1 MEVNRK
7 LNAIGAIIGAI
18 GVFGAIFSLL
28 ILMNSIQFMKGLVD
42 QGQVT
47 IPASAGFQIEDQD
60 GNVQYHIVYAN
71 DDGTIALEVPVT
83 KEDIDNFSTETTPPI
98 VRKVF
103 MDNYGN
109 FYLYEDLNATTDTVL
124 KEVNMPMTLPIVGLV
139 VSLIIAIAGF
149 VWAFKGKPSQ
159 GKDLGEVIQAKREAE
174 EAEEAA
180 LKSAEEV
187 AAKSDEEGK
196 TEE

>member
-47 IPASAGFQIEDQD
+47 IPASAGYQIKDQD
-60 GNVQYHIVYAN
+60 GNTNYIIVYAN

-109 FYLYEDLNATTDTVL
+109 FYLYEDLYATTDTVL

-180 LKSAEEV
+180 LKS
-187 AAKSDEEGK
+187 DEEGK
-196 TEE
+196 TEEGQTEE

>member
-60 GNVQYHIVYAN
+60 GNVVYAN